1 MMNKLWF
8 GIAAGA
14 VLAGLTGC
22 AESTTPASAPVTV
35 PAETATSAPAPAEVS
50 KSPSIQVTV
59 EPITL
64 AVRTATVAG
73 RQAEIVT
80 INGWTA
86 YRFEKDEDKPS
97 KVNCAN
103 DCVLTWPPAVIDNSE
118 VQVSGIDR
126 NLVGVTI
133 RADGYEQVT
142 LNGWPLYRFKH
153 DKVAT
158 DTKGEGVA
166 GNWSVVR
173 PDGKPVV
180 PKGR

>member
-1 MMNKLWF
+1 MNKLWF

-14 VLAGLTGC
+14 VIAGLTGC
-22 AESTTPASAPVTV
+22 AQSTTPASAPVTPPVESSSPGTTTDV
-35 PAETATSAPAPAEVS
+35 PR
-50 KSPSIQVTV
+50 SPSIQVTAG
-59 EPITL
+59 PIAL

-80 INGWTA
+80 VNGWTA
-86 YRFEKDEDKPS
+86 YRFEADEDKPS

-103 DCVLTWPPAVIDNSE
+103 DCVLTWPPAAIDSTE
-118 VQVSGIDR
+118 VQISGIDPG
-126 NLVGVTI
+126 LVGKVI
-133 RADGYEQVT
+133 RSDGYEQVT
-142 LNGWPLYRFKH
+142 LNGWPLYRFKD
-153 DKVAT
+153 DKAAT

-166 GNWSVVR
+166 GNWSVVK